1 MYRTAR
7 SIQHGSKSFLSVV
20 PRLCYYMGFDT
31 TTKDEIFF
39 LQGRIKMSK
48 SPIEFYDEE
57 LSRMIREIQRMQ
69 VEDASSPELDRLFVS
84 CGAYIQQMNHEAK
97 RMQRDEKKQWLEII
111 KFRTN
116 TYRHLQNQT
125 HTVNY

>member
-1 MYRTAR
+1 
-7 SIQHGSKSFLSVV
+7 
-20 PRLCYYMGFDT
+20 
-31 TTKDEIFF
+31 
-39 LQGRIKMSK
+39 MSK